1 MKEFDVS
8 TWKRKTP
15 YECFSKYSN
24 PVFSMTARL
33 DVTKLVELSKRQGT
47 SFFANF
53 IFVVAKCL
61 NGLESFRLRIKEEK
75 VVIYDVITPSY
86 IVMND
91 KGVIVTKQTKFN
103 ENYKEFYNS
112 VKQDIEEAKHNTT
125 QKKFNNAGQ
134 NDVFYTDL
142 YKSELEMY
150 EEQSFP
156 TAEKFNEVLDN
167 HIKNP
172 KFFSKDD
179 FKLYQKG
186 CDYFRSN
193 QKDKTSVEAQADL
206 LAYKTH
212 VINVLGFYNFLT
224 KENDIPEKHLLN
236 YYFDEYFLNGEGLIK
251 P

>member
-134 NDVFYTDL
+134 NDVFYTSCIPWVDFTSINNPYNIPDAEQTSIPRITWGKFVEENGR
-142 YKSELEMY
+142 YKMSFDISAHHALMDGYEMS
-150 EEQSFP
+150 QGF
-156 TAEKFNEVLDN
+156 VC
-167 HIKNP
+167 I
-172 KFFSKDD
+172 
-179 FKLYQKG
+179 QKAIS
-186 CDYFRSN
+186 DI
-193 QKDKTSVEAQADL
+193 E
-206 LAYKTH
+206 
-212 VINVLGFYNFLT
+212 NFL
-224 KENDIPEKHLLN
+224 K
-236 YYFDEYFLNGEGLIK
+236 
-251 P
+251 